1 MIWSRNVSINC
12 QVGDLNNQSITNR
25 WNTHKIRFIEM
36 FGKKSKFTICL
47 NAFYNDIGEIK
58 NQLFFGQLR
67 IWVNIQLVIP
77 MTMRLYSTKCLVIIL
92 YCMIMLIINGIG
104 IASII
109 CPQHVTKV

>member
-47 NAFYNDIGEIK
+47 NAFYNDIGAIK
-58 NQLFFGQLR
+58 KATILWSVAFWGQYATCRANDNTFIFNRMLGY
-67 IWVNIQLVIP
+67 N
-77 MTMRLYSTKCLVIIL
+77 TIL
-92 YCMIMLIINGIG
+92 YDDVDNKR
-104 IASII
+104 
-109 CPQHVTKV
+109 Q